1 MTTAT
6 LTGGDLRTRDAVM
19 RELEADPR
27 FDASAIGVT
36 AKHDAVTLS
45 GFVETYAGKLAA
57 ERAAKRV
64 RGVRAVANEVQ
75 VRLRLAH
82 ADDVVAAD
90 AARAL
95 QLLSTVPSGVQA
107 VVHRGRV
114 TLTGRVSWSFQR
126 EAAER
131 AVRYIPG
138 VVEVFNHVEVVPA
151 AAPKDLH
158 RRITESLHRNAD
170 VNARHVEVTVSG
182 SVATL
187 TGCVSSWTQRL
198 AAERAAADAPGIS
211 RVDNRLEVTGTPF
224 LSRDRGGL
232 GGPAGR

>member
-6 LTGGDLRTRDAVM
+6 LTGTDLRMRDAVL

-27 FDASAIGVT
+27 FDASAIGVS
-36 AKHDAVTLS
+36 AKNEAVTLS
-45 GFVETYAGKLAA
+45 GFVDTYAAKLAA

-64 RGVRAVANEVQ
+64 RGVRAVANDIQ

-82 ADDVVAAD
+82 ADDVIARD

-95 QLLSTVPSGVQA
+95 QLRSTVPSGVQA
-107 VVHRGRV
+107 VVHNGHV
-114 TLTGRVSWSFQR
+114 TLTGRVGWYFQR
-126 EAAER
+126 EAAEK

-138 VVEVFNHVEVVPA
+138 VLEVFNHVEVVPA
-151 AAPKDLH
+151 ASSTDVR

-187 TGCVSSWTQRL
+187 TGRVSSWTQRL

-211 RVDNRLEVTGTPF
+211 GVDNRLEVSGTDF
-224 LSRDRGGL
+224 
-232 GGPAGR
+232 

>member
-6 LTGGDLRTRDAVM
+6 LTGTDVRMRDAVL

-27 FDASAIGVT
+27 FDASAIGVS
-36 AKHDAVTLS
+36 AQHDAVTLS
-45 GFVETYAGKLAA
+45 GFVDTYAAKLAA

-75 VRLRLAH
+75 VRIRLSR
-82 ADDVVAAD
+82 ADDVIARD
-90 AARAL
+90 AARAMEL
-95 QLLSTVPSGVQA
+95 RSTVPASVQA
-107 VVHRGRV
+107 VVHNGHV
-114 TLTGRVSWSFQR
+114 TLTGRVGWYFQR
-126 EAAER
+126 EAAEK

-138 VVEVFNHVEVVPA
+138 VVEVVNYVEVVPA
-151 AAPKDLH
+151 ASPTDVQ

-170 VNARHVEVTVSG
+170 LNARHVEVTVSG

-187 TGCVSSWTQRL
+187 TGRVSSWTQRH

-211 RVDNRLEVTGTPF
+211 RVDDRLEVSGTDF
-224 LSRDRGGL
+224 
-232 GGPAGR
+232 

>member
-6 LTGGDLRTRDAVM
+6 LTGTDLRMRDAVI

-27 FDASAIGVT
+27 FDASAIGVS
-36 AKHDAVTLS
+36 AKSDAVTLS
-45 GFVETYAGKLAA
+45 GFVDTYAAKLAA

-75 VRLRLAH
+75 VRIRLSR
-82 ADDVVAAD
+82 ADDVIARD

-95 QLLSTVPSGVQA
+95 ELRSTVPSGVQA
-107 VVHRGRV
+107 VVHHGHV
-114 TLTGRVSWSFQR
+114 SLTGRVGWYFQR
-126 EAAER
+126 EAAEK

-138 VVEVFNHVEVVPA
+138 VVEVLNHVEVVPA
-151 AAPKDLH
+151 ASSEDVR

-170 VNARHVEVTVSG
+170 VNARHVEITVSG

-187 TGCVSSWTQRL
+187 TGRVSSWTQRL

-211 RVDNRLEVTGTPF
+211 RVDNRLEVSATAF
-224 LSRDRGGL
+224 
-232 GGPAGR
+232 

>member
-6 LTGGDLRTRDAVM
+6 LTGTDLRMRDAVL

-27 FDASAIGVT
+27 FDASAIGVS
-36 AKHDAVTLS
+36 AKNEAVTLS
-45 GFVETYAGKLAA
+45 GFVDTYAAKLAA

-64 RGVRAVANEVQ
+64 RGVRAVANDIQ

-82 ADDVVAAD
+82 ADDVIARD

-95 QLLSTVPSGVQA
+95 QLRSTVPSGVQA
-107 VVHRGRV
+107 VVHNGHV
-114 TLTGRVSWSFQR
+114 TLTGRVGWYFQR
-126 EAAER
+126 EAAEK

-138 VVEVFNHVEVVPA
+138 VLEVFNHVEVVPA
-151 AAPKDLH
+151 ASSTDVR

-187 TGCVSSWTQRL
+187 TGRVSSWTQRL

-211 RVDNRLEVTGTPF
+211 GIDNRLEVSGTDF
-224 LSRDRGGL
+224 
-232 GGPAGR
+232 